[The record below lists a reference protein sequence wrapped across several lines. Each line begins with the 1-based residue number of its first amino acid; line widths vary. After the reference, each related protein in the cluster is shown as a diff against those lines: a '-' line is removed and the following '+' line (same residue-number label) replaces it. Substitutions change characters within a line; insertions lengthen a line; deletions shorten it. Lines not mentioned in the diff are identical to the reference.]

1 MKKLGLIAY
10 CAAMALH
17 GEVFTLGK
25 VEVIGELGG
34 LQKSDANVAAIDE
47 EQMQKDNIKRLS
59 QVAYTTPGFYVD
71 KKGPRAELRFLSTAF
86 RFTCLMTATP
96 ILDDLRPLI

>member
-34 LQKSDANVAAIDE
+34 LQKA
-47 EQMQKDNIKRLS
+47 MQTS
-59 QVAYTTPGFYVD
+59 P
-71 KKGPRAELRFLSTAF
+71 
-86 RFTCLMTATP
+86 
-96 ILDDLRPLI
+96 